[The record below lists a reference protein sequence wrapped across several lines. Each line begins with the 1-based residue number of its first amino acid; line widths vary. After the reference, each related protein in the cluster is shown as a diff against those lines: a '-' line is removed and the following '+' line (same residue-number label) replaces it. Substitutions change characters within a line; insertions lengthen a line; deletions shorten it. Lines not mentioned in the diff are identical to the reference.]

1 MVPISLFFFLNL
13 GWSVGLEMGT
23 QEMGNRREDICKFF
37 FFFFIYLRILDYF
50 VGFGMDFF
58 EILFSVDLVIL
69 DVGFLWVL
77 HVVFYS
83 QNFN

>member
-1 MVPISLFFFLNL
+1 
-13 GWSVGLEMGT
+13 VGLQMGT
-23 QEMGNRREDICKFF
+23 PEMGNRRDGVCKSF

-58 EILFSVDLVIL
+58 EILLSVDLVIL

>member
-1 MVPISLFFFLNL
+1 M
-13 GWSVGLEMGT
+13 GLET
-23 QEMGNRREDICKFF
+23 CTPEMGNRRDDVCKFF

-50 VGFGMDFF
+50 VGFGTDFF
-58 EILFSVDLVIL
+58 KVLLSVDLVIL

>member
-1 MVPISLFFFLNL
+1 
-13 GWSVGLEMGT
+13 MGT
-23 QEMGNRREDICKFF
+23 PEMGNRRDDVCKFF
-37 FFFFIYLRILDYF
+37 FFFFIYLRILAYF
-50 VGFGMDFF
+50 VGFGTDFF
-58 EILFSVDLVIL
+58 KVLLIVDLVIL

>member
-1 MVPISLFFFLNL
+1 
-13 GWSVGLEMGT
+13 
-23 QEMGNRREDICKFF
+23 
-37 FFFFIYLRILDYF
+37 
-50 VGFGMDFF
+50 MDFF
-58 EILFSVDLVIL
+58 EILLSVDLVIL

>member
-1 MVPISLFFFLNL
+1 MLRNTKVRPLDQIGF
-13 GWSVGLEMGT
+13 VGYTCVTPG
-23 QEMGNRREDICKFF
+23 MGNRCDDVWKFF
-37 FFFFIYLRILDYF
+37 LFIYLRILDYF

-58 EILFSVDLVIL
+58 EILLSVDLVIL

>member
-1 MVPISLFFFLNL
+1 MTTFVSFSSFIFF
-13 GWSVGLEMGT
+13 
-23 QEMGNRREDICKFF
+23 
-37 FFFFIYLRILDYF
+37 YLRILDYF

-58 EILFSVDLVIL
+58 EILLSVDLIIL